1 MGLGFLLAEDVE
13 GGGSGDG
20 ASLLGDDGAGGGGCE
35 GEGLCHADGCD
46 ECDEEIL
53 EHGDEVY
60 GMIGYIVV
68 VRKTSTALTHLDG
81 QTLLLSIT
89 PYF

>member
-1 MGLGFLLAEDVE
+1 MAMVLRCWVTMARGVE
-13 GGGSGDG
+13 GAKARICAMQMAAMS
-20 ASLLGDDGAGGGGCE
+20 AMRRFLNMVMM
-35 GEGLCHADGCD
+35 
-46 ECDEEIL
+46 
-53 EHGDEVY
+53 VY